1 MVNARLYYAIV
12 FMEFEMATITYAKLC
27 LPFETTQPKS
37 YDFTTV
43 VAALKLNAVF
53 NHEIKERWMFESM
66 MQLCRMSIFDS
77 VANNLSFSP
86 FTLWLFRSLAHQQQL
101 HSGTDYGHTKAKSLI
116 LCGSN
121 SNSNPNHK

>member
-1 MVNARLYYAIV
+1 
-12 FMEFEMATITYAKLC
+12 MELATVTYAKLC
-27 LPFETTQPKS
+27 LLFETTQPKS
-37 YDFTTV
+37 DDFTTV

-101 HSGTDYGHTKAKSLI
+101 HSGTDYGHTKAKPNSLQPKFKSQSQI
-116 LCGSN
+116 NISDKGLVFCRNNG
-121 SNSNPNHK
+121 

>member
-1 MVNARLYYAIV
+1 MLKFSWNL
-12 FMEFEMATITYAKLC
+12 ETATVTYAKLC

-116 LCGSN
+116 LCGP
-121 SNSNPNHK
+121 NSNPDPK

>member
-1 MVNARLYYAIV
+1 MLKLANTVLILINPSPSNFKV
-12 FMEFEMATITYAKLC
+12 FMEFGNGYCTYSKLC

-66 MQLCRMSIFDS
+66 MQLCRMSIFDF

-86 FTLWLFRSLAHQQQL
+86 FTLLLFRSLAH
-101 HSGTDYGHTKAKSLI
+101 
-116 LCGSN
+116 
-121 SNSNPNHK
+121 